1 MTKARKSLWRRWAR
15 WFLVAA
21 MGFLVLSVVLVLS
34 LRWLPPPTTAFV
46 LARRVDGWT
55 GAAKSVE
62 IRRTWV
68 SREHIAPEVFLAVV
82 AAEDQRFPDHH
93 GFDLH
98 EIERALDARDRGRV
112 RGASTISQQVAKNL
126 FLWSGRSWVR
136 KGMEVWFTGLI
147 ELCWPKRRILEIYV
161 NVAEFGD
168 GVYGVQAA
176 AKQYFGRDAAQ
187 LDAAR
192 AARLAAVL
200 PNPKHYSA
208 ARPGPYVLQ
217 RQQWIERQMRQL
229 GGRAYLE
236 NVLAD

>member
-1 MTKARKSLWRRWAR
+1 MAVPRKSLWRRVLRLGVMLALA
-15 WFLVAA
+15 FVAT
-21 MGFLVLSVVLVLS
+21 STTVVIA
-34 LRWLPPPTTAFV
+34 LRWLPPPSTAFV
-46 LARRVDGWT
+46 IARRVDGWT
-55 GAAKSVE
+55 GAARSVP
-62 IRRTWV
+62 IRRDWV
-68 SREHIAPEVFLAVV
+68 AQAQISPDMFLAVV

-98 EIERALDARDRGRV
+98 AIEQALDDRERGKV

-136 KGMEVWFTGLI
+136 KGLEVWFTGLI
-147 ELCWPKRRILEIYV
+147 ELCWPKRRILEVYV

-176 AKQYFGRDAAQ
+176 SQQYFGRDAARIGSAQ
-187 LDAAR
+187 

-208 ARPGPYVLQ
+208 ARPGPYVLR

-229 GGRAYLE
+229 GGRDYLAPL
-236 NVLAD
+236 LAD

>member
-1 MTKARKSLWRRWAR
+1 MAAARKSLWRR
-15 WFLVAA
+15 
-21 MGFLVLSVVLVLS
+21 VLRFGAWCALCFVVGSTSVVIG

-46 LARRVDGWT
+46 LARRIDGWT
-55 GAAKSVE
+55 GAAANLP
-62 IRRTWV
+62 IRRDWV
-68 SREHIAPEVFLAVV
+68 AQSQIAPEMFLAVV
-82 AAEDQRFPDHH
+82 AAEDQRFPEHF
-93 GFDLH
+93 GFDLQA
-98 EIERALDARDRGRV
+98 IEQALDDRERGKV

-136 KGMEVWFTGLI
+136 KGLEVWFTGLI
-147 ELCWPKRRILEIYV
+147 ELCWPKRRILEVYV

-176 AKQYFGRDAAQ
+176 SRQYFGRDAAQ
-187 LDAAR
+187 LNGAQ

-200 PNPKHYSA
+200 PSPKRYNA

-229 GGRAYLE
+229 GGRDYLAPL
-236 NVLAD
+236 LAD